1 MGDLMKRIDDLAALL
16 RTVRKGR
23 VAVLFHAT
31 WCPFCRAFLPVFQK
45 ATEGTRLEVIEAV
58 VDDEQNPLWNEQDVD
73 IVPTVLFFEGGKVVK
88 RLDGRAGV
96 GLTREDI
103 EGAMAKA

>member
-1 MGDLMKRIDDLAALL
+1 MKRVEESKELAKA
-16 RTVRKGR
+16 VKGKK
-23 VAVLFHAT
+23 AVVLVHAT
-31 WCPFCRAFLPVFQK
+31 WCPFCRSFLPVFQK
-45 ATEGTRLEVIEAV
+45 ATEGAGLEVIEAV
-58 VDDEQNPLWNEQDVD
+58 VDDEENPIWNEQDVD
-73 IVPTVLFFEGGKVVK
+73 VVPTVLFFEGGKVVK